1 MKDSAV
7 RVYRTM
13 IAMCVIACF
22 SLIIHFVIFLTVRR
36 AEVFAGP
43 GPESEVMWR
52 YWGSLLNQLEYISIL
67 FLTDLGIFVR
77 ARSTA
82 KEILDNIET
91 DGECSGNI
99 YWLSVI
105 VGGFNV
111 YSLFRL
117 FIRFISVFSTLLG
130 KGYVGEAIGMMVTI
144 IVPLVLITWWTV
156 WVVLA
161 LRRKL
166 HGKAADM

>member
-13 IAMCVIACF
+13 IAICVIACI

-36 AEVFAGP
+36 EEAFAGP
-43 GPESEVMWR
+43 GHESEVMWR

-67 FLTDLGIFVR
+67 FLTDLGIFIR

-91 DGECSGNI
+91 DGEFLDNI

-111 YSLFRL
+111 YSLVKL
-117 FIRFISVFSTLLG
+117 FIRFISVFSAMLE
-130 KGYVGEAIGMMVTI
+130 KGYSGEGLGMMVTI
-144 IVPLVLITWWTV
+144 AVPLVLITWWTV

-166 HGKAADM
+166 GGKAADM